1 MTPTLKPTAI
11 DIQYND
17 VYNNPSGV
25 RLETIKRAVTGDYQ
39 RRPNEINPFS
49 PGPGADDLGRAL
61 SGFSKTFSK
70 FKVTRKMTL
79 SCKAAVPEDDN
90 QYIFV
95 GGTLEATLSDTI
107 SQASIPMFPGISA
120 TKVRGKTFRILIN
133 DLHQMENG
141 KIKKTW
147 HAEDWASAL
156 EQAVNGKPQPLLEN
170 FDIGQGPNLTE
181 VPQAMND
188 FYQRIL
194 SDAGTIQCFYKI
206 NVGKIS

>member
-1 MTPTLKPTAI
+1 MYLIHEKLTGIFHQLVGEQYSVIVSNIQTKAKIIQKPI
-11 DIQYND
+11 SWSKYD
-17 VYNNPSGV
+17 S
-25 RLETIKRAVTGDYQ
+25 
-39 RRPNEINPFS
+39 
-49 PGPGADDLGRAL
+49 
-61 SGFSKTFSK
+61 FSKTFSK

-79 SCKAAVPEDDN
+79 SCKAAVPEDDS

-147 HAEDWASAL
+147 HAEDWITAL
-156 EQAVNGKPQPLLEN
+156 GQMLKGYPEPLLDMPFVRPGEELTQFPRALRN
-170 FDIGQGPNLTE
+170 FYDRVLSGPGMIT
-181 VPQAMND
+181 
-188 FYQRIL
+188 
-194 SDAGTIQCFYKI
+194 S
-206 NVGKIS
+206 